1 MTEIQKID
9 YGPARLAKSFYFFYF
24 AALASLSPFLV
35 LYYEQLGFSGR
46 QIGLL
51 AGLPPILILLGA
63 SLWGGIADATQKHK
77 QVLALAIGATMAFVL
92 TLSTITTFLM
102 LIPVVVGLAFFMAPI
117 NPLVDNSVMELL
129 GDRKERYGR
138 IRLWGAVG
146 WGAAGPIIGWLV
158 EHFGQQWSFYG
169 FLISMLGCL
178 LIAFRLPVAHSHIG
192 GAFWRGFR
200 TLIADRQWRLFLFLA
215 FITGM
220 GLATVNH
227 FLFLYMN
234 HIGASQSVMGL
245 ALTIAT
251 ASEMVIFFCSD
262 RLLQRWGRRRLL
274 LFAMLATAVR
284 ILAYSTVRVPEL
296 ALAVQL
302 LHGPSF
308 ALMWVAG
315 VSYAS
320 GLAPAGLGATAQGL
334 FTGVNFGLGGA
345 AGALIGGV
353 LYEQL
358 GPLGMYRWAGI
369 WVLLGLLFF
378 VVASRLMAPSRPD
391 TVID

>member
-296 ALAVQL
+296 ALAIQL

-320 GLAPAGLGATAQGL
+320 GLAPEGLGATAQGL

-378 VVASRLMAPSRPD
+378 VIASRMVAPARPD
-391 TVID
+391 TATD